1 VIAATEDAVLERL
14 RSYGPIGV
22 ELRDLSND
30 PLDGVEFIVPYWS
43 RGLRWDDLGD
53 LRVVQVLS
61 AGTDWVEDQL
71 PAGVTLCNAR
81 GARDVP
87 VAEWVVGA
95 LVGARTGLLR
105 RAREH
110 DRHEWN
116 RFQPAEVAG
125 STVLILGL
133 GSIGQAVR
141 RRLEALRA
149 EVIGVAREAR
159 PGVHGADELPGLLP
173 RADAVVVLAPLT
185 DDTRGMV
192 DADFLG
198 ALPNGALLLNAA
210 RGAVVDTDALVAELA
225 SGRLQAVLDV
235 TDPEPLPSDHPL
247 WDAPGLLALTPHV
260 AGDTPG
266 GEERALR
273 FAATQLARYARGEPL
288 RNVVVQRSVRAS

>member
-1 VIAATEDAVLERL
+1 MLSFGVSALSEEAQSRLLEAGT
-14 RSYGPIGV
+14 YGPVLASAAAKATPAQQATLVTAPQNRAQMVIMN
-22 ELRDLSND
+22 EQQAALYSKQY
-30 PLDGVEFIVPYWS
+30 LD
-43 RGLRWDDLGD
+43 
-53 LRVVQVLS
+53 
-61 AGTDWVEDQL
+61 
-71 PAGVTLCNAR
+71 
-81 GARDVP
+81 
-87 VAEWVVGA
+87 
-95 LVGARTGLLR
+95 
-105 RAREH
+105 
-110 DRHEWN
+110 EWN